1 MAKNA
6 TNGRYSKEFRHEAV
20 NMIIEGGLTAYEA
33 SRQLSLPKSTLENWV
48 RAYKA
53 GKLSDIGGERRP
65 LTQVEEELERVKR
78 ELAQVK
84 QERDILKKPPRTL
97 PGSRCPVRGNQAVST
112 EVSGSS
118 AMPGSGGFNQWLLRL
133 AETTGFSPE
142 SRGK

>member
-1 MAKNA
+1 MAKNP

-20 NMIIEGGLTAYEA
+20 KMIIEDGLTAYEA

-53 GKLSDIGGERRP
+53 GKLSDIDGEKLP

-84 QERDILKKPPRTL
+84 QERDILKKAAAYFARESL
-97 PGSRCPVRGNQAVST
+97 PGTR
-112 EVSGSS
+112 
-118 AMPGSGGFNQWLLRL
+118 
-133 AETTGFSPE
+133 
-142 SRGK
+142 